1 MEFDGLSNRVIR
13 CAIEVHR
20 CLGPGLLESVYRR
33 CMCSEFAL
41 AGIRYETEKS
51 LALEYKGLTLEAGL
65 RIDLLV
71 ENELIVELKAVD
83 KLLPIHRAQLLTYMK
98 IAQTKTGLLLNFN
111 SRILKDG
118 MERLVL

>member
-1 MEFDGLSNRVIR
+1 
-13 CAIEVHR
+13 
-20 CLGPGLLESVYRR
+20 
-33 CMCSEFAL
+33 MCSEFAL